1 MISLEHV
8 AITVENLDKAIDFYS
23 DVFGFSLLKM
33 KKKSE
38 LGITYALLQ
47 TDNLRIELI
56 EPLTKNS
63 DKKKI
68 EENQDLVTKLC
79 DRKGLNHLSIRV
91 KDLNEITDRL
101 KKKGAKKVAELGSK
115 DGSSKLIFYADTE
128 GNMIELI
135 QVLEH

>member
-1 MISLEHV
+1 MVSLEHV

-23 DVFGFSLLKM
+23 DVFGFSILKM

-56 EPLTKNS
+56 EPLTKKIS

-68 EENQDLVTKLC
+68 EKNQDLVTKLC

-91 KDLNEITDRL
+91 KNLNEITDKL

-135 QVLEH
+135 QST

>member
-1 MISLEHV
+1 MVSLEHV
-8 AITVENLDKAIDFYS
+8 AITDENLDKAIDFYS
-23 DVFGFSLLKM
+23 DVFGFSILKM

-38 LGITYALLQ
+38 LGITYSLLQ
-47 TDNLRIELI
+47 IDNLRIELI
-56 EPLTKNS
+56 EPLTKKIS

-68 EENQDLVTKLC
+68 EKNQDLVTKLC

-91 KDLNEITDRL
+91 KNLNEITAKL

-115 DGSSKLIFYADTE
+115 ESSKLIFYADTE

-135 QVLEH
+135 QST

>member
-1 MISLEHV
+1 MVSLEHV

-23 DVFGFSLLKM
+23 GVFGFSLLKM
-33 KKKSE
+33 KQKSE

-56 EPLTKNS
+56 EPSAKNS

-79 DRKGLNHLSIRV
+79 GRKGLNHLSIRV
-91 KDLNEITDRL
+91 KNLNEIVDKL
-101 KKKGAKKVAELGSK
+101 KNKGAKKVAELESK

-128 GNMIELI
+128 GNLIELI
-135 QVLEH
+135 QST

>member
-1 MISLEHV
+1 MVSLEHV

-23 DVFGFSLLKM
+23 DVFSFSLLK
-33 KKKSE
+33 KKQKSE

-47 TDNLRIELI
+47 TDNLKIELI

-63 DKKKI
+63 DKKEI
-68 EENQDLVTKLC
+68 EENQDLVAKLC
-79 DRKGLNHLSIRV
+79 GGRGLNHLSIRV
-91 KDLNEITDRL
+91 KNLNKIVDKL

-115 DGSSKLIFYADTE
+115 DGSTKLIFYTDAE

-135 QVLEH
+135 QST

>member
-1 MISLEHV
+1 MVSLEHI

-56 EPLTKNS
+56 EPLTKRIS

-68 EENQDLVTKLC
+68 EKNQDLVTKLC

-91 KDLNEITDRL
+91 KNLNEIIAKL

-135 QVLEH
+135 RST